1 MANWWLVVFCFQL
14 ANVAKA
20 LHKVPKNISFQK
32 KTFPIIFL
40 LNFSSTALLQATAV
54 VLCIYWLVSLKLVKQ
69 LFHHMILDGKA
80 KQGPDWVH
88 LCSTLDYM
96 PSV

>member
-32 KTFPIIFL
+32 KVPNNIF
-40 LNFSSTALLQATAV
+40 AKLQ
-54 VLCIYWLVSLKLVKQ
+54 K
-69 LFHHMILDGKA
+69 
-80 KQGPDWVH
+80 
-88 LCSTLDYM
+88 
-96 PSV
+96 

>member
-32 KTFPIIFL
+32 KVPNNIFAKLQQYSTTSSNCCSALHL
-40 LNFSSTALLQATAV
+40 LA
-54 VLCIYWLVSLKLVKQ
+54 C
-69 LFHHMILDGKA
+69 LFKA
-80 KQGPDWVH
+80 REAAIPPHDLGWQSKAR
-88 LCSTLDYM
+88 S
-96 PSV
+96 